1 MWWLWVILG
10 LIFGPMVIVGLIL
23 LIPIGLDIVYNVDG
37 LEAWFYLGSYRTMLY
52 PERKGNAFIQE
63 TGRKLVNKTTEVTT
77 KAIKAVKEEGGG
89 FNEFIPLLKIVLGF
103 FGDLFRKVRL
113 KHLQMRLI
121 LASTDP
127 CNLALSYGRAWMA
140 VGNLMP
146 VLESVFTIKKRDV
159 GVECDFLST
168 ETRIFVRFDAK
179 ISLGRFLLLLF
190 THAFKAVVELDNLT
204 NQNEG
209 GANHERETS

>member
-103 FGDLFRKVRL
+103 FADHPTEVFTRDAVADALGISPAQVTAACKALGESLTKSEAKFDKSRKVVY
-113 KHLQMRLI
+113 QY
-121 LASTDP
+121 
-127 CNLALSYGRAWMA
+127 NG
-140 VGNLMP
+140 
-146 VLESVFTIKKRDV
+146 
-159 GVECDFLST
+159 
-168 ETRIFVRFDAK
+168 
-179 ISLGRFLLLLF
+179 
-190 THAFKAVVELDNLT
+190 
-204 NQNEG
+204 
-209 GANHERETS
+209 

>member
-23 LIPIGLDIVYNVDG
+23 LIPVGLDIVYNVDG
-37 LEAWFYLGSYRTMLY
+37 LKAWVYWGSYRAMLY
-52 PERKGNAFIQE
+52 PDRKGNAFIEE
-63 TGRKLVNKTTEVTT
+63 TGRKLVDKTTDMTT

-89 FNEFIPLLKIVLGF
+89 FDEFIPLLKIVLGF

-121 LASTDP
+121 MASSDP
-127 CNLALSYGRAWMA
+127 CKTAMSYGRAWTA
-140 VGNLMP
+140 LGNLMP
-146 VLESVFTIKKRDV
+146 VLEEVFYINKRDV
-159 GVECDFLST
+159 GVDCDFLST

-179 ISLGRFLLLLF
+179 LSLGRFLLLLF
-190 THAFKAVVELDNLT
+190 AHAYKAVVELDKLT

-209 GANHERETS
+209 GAENERKTS